1 MAPIVQRITPF
12 LWYDDNAEDA
22 AKFYVSVFANSRIVA
37 VSRYDAD
44 TGKAAGRPPG
54 SVMTVS
60 FELSGQMF
68 TAINGGPTFKLT
80 EAVSFVVNCDGQE
93 EVDHFWNTLSAG
105 GQEVECG
112 WLKDKFGLSWQII
125 PTRLM
130 EMIQDKDPAKSGRV
144 MAAVMK
150 MKKLD
155 LPTLRRAYEG
165 R

>member
-1 MAPIVQRITPF
+1 MAQIRQRITPF
-12 LWYDDNAEDA
+12 LWYDDNAEEA

-44 TGKAAGRPPG
+44 TAKAVGRPPG

-60 FELSGQMF
+60 FELSGQTF
-68 TAINGGPTFKLT
+68 TALNGGPTFKLN

-93 EVDHFWNTLSAG
+93 EVDHYWNTLAAG

-112 WLKDKFGLSWQII
+112 WVKDKFGLSWQII
-125 PTRLM
+125 PTGLM
-130 EMIQDKDPAKSGRV
+130 EMLQDKDPAKSARV

-155 LPTLRRAYEG
+155 LPTLQRAYEG